1 MEGLGASAWEC
12 PGDIERKEDVT
23 WYLKTSQVALAI
35 AIIRSKP
42 PDKSSKEYAEQLAKA
57 VSGQNSKWKLRV
69 ETLEAEVLHLRRQ
82 LLLREVS
89 SGFSVENRTSGG
101 LGEAVLPSNTE
112 DCSDHFE
119 DSGCDTSSDHVAD
132 TLKTCPSLNYREH
145 NSVNSVSDA
154 SSNTLPILTSVS
166 AQSSKS
172 LLSHIQFLQYFIEL
186 RKLTEAGGLRTDM
199 KKLGKDGSLIF
210 DSFSRLIDGL
220 VTLYSL
226 PELPFSDVVTQAV
239 CVITRLLSDAD
250 LSCLILGRCIKKL
263 EDFVKRLVAIILKN
277 SNLSRF
283 QMQDSIS
290 HALVLLGRC
299 STLRNFT
306 VSLLFREVTQFAEEL
321 QHMNEMQAKFSV
333 QYENI
338 FFLCK
343 VLEQLLG
350 RGTEQEKAA
359 RSDCDEEKKKILQSL
374 NQAVFH
380 LSDEFPLFCIYL
392 WRLGTLL
399 NAAQIEAVEKTSP
412 AL

>member
-277 SNLSRF
+277 SNLSR
-283 QMQDSIS
+283 
-290 HALVLLGRC
+290 
-299 STLRNFT
+299 
-306 VSLLFREVTQFAEEL
+306 
-321 QHMNEMQAKFSV
+321 MQAKFSV